1 MGKWLSFF
9 VFITIMMGTLGAF
22 LQGAQ
27 GGIVTAT
34 TAALT
39 ATATNAVGVGNT
51 NGFKTAG
58 RLVIRN
64 EIIRYTGKGA
74 AGTCPAPI
82 PAGSPCFTTL
92 TRGMAG
98 SRPAVSATGTRV
110 YDEVAGY
117 ANLGSQYQTA
127 QVQNE
132 FEQAGRIT
140 LNPLSWGHMIES
152 VTQAN
157 KTFLTG
163 DWKLV
168 MLPWYAFTIGFFF
181 SLALAMAGL
190 VRSVFLRQ

>member
-1 MGKWLSFF
+1 MGKWLGFF
-9 VFITIMMGTLGAF
+9 VFVTILMGTLGAF

-27 GGIVTAT
+27 GGIVTTT

-39 ATATNAVGVGNT
+39 ATATNRVNVTST
-51 NGFKTAG
+51 NGFKNSG

-64 EIIRYTGKGA
+64 EIIRYTAKGV
-74 AGTCPAPI
+74 AGTADCGGLP
-82 PAGSPCFTTL
+82 SPCFTSL
-92 TRGMAG
+92 TRGVAG
-98 SRPAVSATGTRV
+98 SRAVAASSGSRV

-163 DWKLV
+163 NWKLV

-181 SLALAMAGL
+181 SLALAMGGL

>member
-1 MGKWLSFF
+1 MGKWLGFF
-9 VFITIMMGTLGAF
+9 VFITILMGALGAF

-27 GGIVTAT
+27 GGIAT
-34 TAALT
+34 TTAAALT
-39 ATATNAVGVGNT
+39 ATATARVNVTST

-64 EIIRYTGKGA
+64 EIIRYTGKG
-74 AGTCPAPI
+74 TS
-82 PAGSPCFTTL
+82 GSVDCGGIGAPCFTSL
-92 TRGMAG
+92 TRGVAG
-98 SRPAVSATGTRV
+98 SQAVVSSTGSVV
-110 YDEVAGY
+110 YDDIAGY

-132 FEQAGRIT
+132 FEQAGRVT

-163 DWKLV
+163 NWKLV
-168 MLPWYAFTIGFFF
+168 MLPWYAFTVGFFF
-181 SLALAMAGL
+181 ALALAMAGL

>member
-1 MGKWLSFF
+1 MGKWLGFF
-9 VFITIMMGTLGAF
+9 VFVTIIMGTLGAF

-34 TAALT
+34 TATLT
-39 ATATNAVGVGNT
+39 ATATNAVGVTNT

-82 PAGSPCFTTL
+82 PVGSPCFTTL
-92 TRGMAG
+92 TRAVAG
-98 SRPAVSATGTRV
+98 SRAAASTTGTRV

-140 LNPLSWGHMIES
+140 LNPLSWGHMIEG